1 MQISLITGG
10 SIGKIS
16 VWADGSKENRIQAVM
31 YLLPVLV
38 DGFRVMSIHNKK
50 ENGGCNIMRK
60 LRERL
65 NNKKGF
71 TLVELIV
78 VIVIILILAAVLIP
92 NVMRYINSA
101 RQSAFQSEASS
112 YMTELQGYAAEHY
125 AKKNADLV
133 DTSGGTLPT
142 DYTMTAIENSQVS
155 INVSDEK
162 ATGFAEL
169 TKDSVASIKDKTI
182 NAYVYHG
189 AVIAFSYTNGEHFVS
204 WKQGEGWTN
213 VDESTYKEAA
223 E

>member
-16 VWADGSKENRIQAVM
+16 VWADGSKENRIQAVI

-92 NVMRYINSA
+92 NVMRYIEQA
-101 RQSAFQSEASS
+101 RKSTFQSEASG
-112 YMTELQGYAAEHY
+112 YLTEITGLATECY
-125 AKKNADLV
+125 AKYEVDLTS
-133 DTSGGTLPT
+133 DDLKSGGKYENQLTMQST
-142 DYTMTAIENSQVS
+142 KVENINIVNEETGYTEMDEDATA
-155 INVSDEK
+155 
-162 ATGFAEL
+162 
-169 TKDSVASIKDKTI
+169 KTI
-182 NAYVYHG
+182 NAYINGG
-189 AVIAFSYTNGEHFVS
+189 AVKKFSYCDGKYFVN
-204 WKQGEGWTN
+204 WTQEDGWDKEVGN
-213 VDESTYKEAA
+213 VK
-223 E
+223 